1 MKQKLSITI
10 DEKKIKLIEKL
21 LEEGKFRSKS
31 HVLEYSLNKL
41 LKEEL
46 KINSF
51 NEVKNDW
58 INISRT
64 RTS

>member
-1 MKQKLSITI
+1 MKQKLGITI

>member
-10 DEKKIKLIEKL
+10 DEKKIKFIEKL
-21 LEEGKFRSKS
+21 LEEGRFRSKS

-51 NEVKNDW
+51 NEVEND
-58 INISRT
+58 
-64 RTS
+64 